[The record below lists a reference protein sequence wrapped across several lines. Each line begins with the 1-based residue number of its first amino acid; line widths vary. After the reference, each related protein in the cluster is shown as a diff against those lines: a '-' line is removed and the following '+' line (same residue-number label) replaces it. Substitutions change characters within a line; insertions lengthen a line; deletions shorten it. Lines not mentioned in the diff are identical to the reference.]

1 MDSLRLLAQS
11 DASSVCQAPMSFAT
25 STWTIVVC
33 CILGIV
39 WAIYNYKLVKDIHIE
54 DMQEI

>member
-1 MDSLRLLAQS
+1 MDSLRSLVQT
-11 DASSVCQAPMSFAT
+11 SSSELCQAPMSFTA

-33 CILGIV
+33 CILGIL
-39 WAIYNYKLVKDIHIE
+39 WALLNYKLVIDIHIE